1 MEDQLEEFRQDQLE
15 KYLDETSTEDISADD
30 LITWFQNNQLNTNHQ
45 FNNTAKMNFNSQ
57 DRGHKNFH
65 PYESPS
71 STTNS
76 MEQRVEYDTHNAQ
89 HSRGNIAG
97 QSHTIRE
104 NKESNITPNV
114 TNNFVQTAA
123 PVPEQNFIQSL
134 FHIKGWEKIDLPGQI
149 DPNLT
154 KIDKAMPINCNTN
167 LLSVNPTTYNYE
179 QTQWQ
184 TKQPIAPT
192 ITHHNTQENLGNN
205 AISII
210 IDNQQP
216 FQINEDIVTQIKNQA
231 SGVRQVIK
239 FRNPDPEPEVH
250 RDPDPEPKAHTST
263 SPAPLLEKQCR
274 NPDPEPEVH
283 RDQNPEPKAHTST
296 SPSPILEKHPP
307 VPLKTTHKPKIIKQ
321 IVKTSSRKGKS
332 RHSKSSSTKEKVT
345 TIISPH
351 KRSTRNITTSKY
363 AKLRSILEKLEDQET
378 SPSSPTSQAKKSNR
392 TLHDFQ
398 VEVAAINKND
408 MSRMI
413 SKYNIHKKTS
423 PTTQ

>member
-30 LITWFQNNQLNTNHQ
+30 LITWFQNNQPNTNQQ
-45 FNNTAKMNFNSQ
+45 FNNTAKMNLNSQ

-97 QSHTIRE
+97 QYHTMRE

-114 TNNFVQTAA
+114 TNNFVQTVT
-123 PVPEQNFIQSL
+123 PLPEQNFTQSL
-134 FHIKGWEKIDLPGQI
+134 FHIKGWEKMDLPGQI

-179 QTQWQ
+179 QTQGQ

-205 AISII
+205 AIPVSYTHLTLPT
-210 IDNQQP
+210 N
-216 FQINEDIVTQIKNQA
+216 
-231 SGVRQVIK
+231 R
-239 FRNPDPEPEVH
+239 EV
-250 RDPDPEPKAHTST
+250 
-263 SPAPLLEKQCR
+263 
-274 NPDPEPEVH
+274 
-283 RDQNPEPKAHTST
+283 
-296 SPSPILEKHPP
+296 
-307 VPLKTTHKPKIIKQ
+307 
-321 IVKTSSRKGKS
+321 
-332 RHSKSSSTKEKVT
+332 
-345 TIISPH
+345 
-351 KRSTRNITTSKY
+351 
-363 AKLRSILEKLEDQET
+363 
-378 SPSSPTSQAKKSNR
+378 
-392 TLHDFQ
+392 
-398 VEVAAINKND
+398 
-408 MSRMI
+408 
-413 SKYNIHKKTS
+413 
-423 PTTQ
+423 

>member
-30 LITWFQNNQLNTNHQ
+30 LITWFQNNQSNTNHQ
-45 FNNTAKMNFNSQ
+45 FNNTAKMDFSNQ

-76 MEQRVEYDTHNAQ
+76 MEQRLEYDTRNAQ
-89 HSRGNIAG
+89 HFRGNTAG
-97 QSHTIRE
+97 QSQTIRG
-104 NKESNITPNV
+104 NKEFNIIPNL

-123 PVPEQNFIQSL
+123 PLPEQNFIQTL
-134 FHIKGWEKIDLPGQI
+134 FHIKSWEKIELPGQV
-149 DPNLT
+149 DPNLM
-154 KIDKAMPINCNTN
+154 KIDKTMPINCNTN
-167 LLSVNPTTYNYE
+167 LLSVNPTTNNYE

-184 TKQPIAPT
+184 EKQSLAPT
-192 ITHHNTQENLGNN
+192 ITHQNTQENLGNN
-205 AISII
+205 AIPII

-231 SGVRQVIK
+231 SGVRQIIK

-250 RDPDPEPKAHTST
+250 
-263 SPAPLLEKQCR
+263 
-274 NPDPEPEVH
+274 
-283 RDQNPEPKAHTST
+283 TST
-296 SPSPILEKHPP
+296 SPSPILEKYPP
-307 VPLKTTHKPKIIKQ
+307 VPLKTTHKPEIIKQ

-378 SPSSPTSQAKKSNR
+378 SPSSPTSKAKKSNR

-413 SKYNIHKKTS
+413 SRYHKKTS

>member
-1 MEDQLEEFRQDQLE
+1 M
-15 KYLDETSTEDISADD
+15 
-30 LITWFQNNQLNTNHQ
+30 
-45 FNNTAKMNFNSQ
+45 
-57 DRGHKNFH
+57 
-65 PYESPS
+65 
-71 STTNS
+71 
-76 MEQRVEYDTHNAQ
+76 
-89 HSRGNIAG
+89 
-97 QSHTIRE
+97 
-104 NKESNITPNV
+104 
-114 TNNFVQTAA
+114 
-123 PVPEQNFIQSL
+123 
-134 FHIKGWEKIDLPGQI
+134 
-149 DPNLT
+149 
-154 KIDKAMPINCNTN
+154 
-167 LLSVNPTTYNYE
+167 
-179 QTQWQ
+179 
-184 TKQPIAPT
+184 
-192 ITHHNTQENLGNN
+192 
-205 AISII
+205 
-210 IDNQQP
+210 
-216 FQINEDIVTQIKNQA
+216 
-231 SGVRQVIK
+231 RQVIK

-296 SPSPILEKHPP
+296 STSPILEKHPP

-321 IVKTSSRKGKS
+321 IVKTSSKKGKS

-378 SPSSPTSQAKKSNR
+378 SPSSPTSKAKKSNK

-413 SKYNIHKKTS
+413 SKYHKKTS